1 MEPKNTRGRDLNKKE
16 FDGADKIQYKLKA
29 EYAYDSGYAVG
40 KYLQGLKEGKLL
52 GVHCR
57 KCGRTLIPPRAFCEL
72 CFVPIVEWVELQDT
86 GRVNTFS
93 ISYVKWDASRIE
105 TPELPAVI
113 EIEGASPNCG
123 ILHML
128 GEVNPQDIR
137 IGMRVRAVWKPAAE
151 RTGAITDIKY
161 FKPMK

>member
-1 MEPKNTRGRDLNKKE
+1 LNKKE